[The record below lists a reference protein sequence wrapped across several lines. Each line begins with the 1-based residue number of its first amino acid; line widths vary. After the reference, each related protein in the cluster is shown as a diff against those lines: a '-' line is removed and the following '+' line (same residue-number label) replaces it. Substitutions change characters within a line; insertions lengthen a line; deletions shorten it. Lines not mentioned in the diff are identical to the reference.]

1 MTIILHIISYFTF
14 TFVRSNDF
22 VVLLVSKAKING
34 NSELYIK
41 SGSDINLTCIVLQT
55 PEPPSFIYW

>member
-1 MTIILHIISYFTF
+1 MRQKPFQLC
-14 TFVRSNDF
+14 FVPACA
-22 VVLLVSKAKING
+22 VSKAKING

-55 PEPPSFIYW
+55 PEPPNFIYW